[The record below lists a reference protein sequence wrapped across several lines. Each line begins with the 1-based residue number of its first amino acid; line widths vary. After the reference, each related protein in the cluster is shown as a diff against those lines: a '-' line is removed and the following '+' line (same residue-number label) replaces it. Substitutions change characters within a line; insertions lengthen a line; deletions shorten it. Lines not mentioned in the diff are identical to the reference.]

1 MKLQKITS
9 LPPHPDRIWSIA
21 VHPTLPL
28 IATASSD
35 RTSRISSLLTY
46 RALSTIDGGHKRSIR
61 SVAWKPAIKGESVLA
76 TGSFDATAGIWRRFE
91 DDLGSST
98 GGEYADDEEEEWRFA
113 VVLDGHENEVKCV
126 AWSAGGNF
134 LATCSRDKTVW
145 VWEEMEEDNF
155 ETIAVLQDHTQDVK
169 CVTWHPEEELLASS
183 SYDDTVRLYRE
194 DVDDWVCCALL
205 EGHTST
211 VWCIDFEKPG
221 SPHYVESRSSRLA
234 SCSDDLSIRIWTRV
248 SRSGDASTVKAVPSI
263 LRGAPVEEEWVHE
276 ATLPKVHTRAVYS
289 VSWSARSGRI
299 VSCGGDG
306 KVAVYEEVAGESE
319 PGPESEP
326 CESESEPCESEQ
338 AKPRSEWK
346 VVAELEGAHD
356 VFEVNGVAWS
366 KRWDKGRK
374 SDGEEIIAS
383 CGDDGVV
390 SMWELVD

>member
-1 MKLQKITS
+1 M
-9 LPPHPDRIWSIA
+9 
-21 VHPTLPL
+21 
-28 IATASSD
+28 
-35 RTSRISSLLTY
+35 
-46 RALSTIDGGHKRSIR
+46 
-61 SVAWKPAIKGESVLA
+61 
-76 TGSFDATAGIWRRFE
+76 
-91 DDLGSST
+91 
-98 GGEYADDEEEEWRFA
+98 
-113 VVLDGHENEVKCV
+113 VLDGHENEVKCV

-221 SPHYVESRSSRLA
+221 SPQYAESRSSRLA

-248 SRSGDASTVKAVPSI
+248 SRSGDASAVKAVPSI

-306 KVAVYEEVAGESE
+306 KVAVYEELPAECELESEPGESE
-319 PGPESEP
+319 PGKSEP
-326 CESESEPCESEQ
+326 GKSEQ
-338 AKPRSEWK
+338 PRPRSEWK
-346 VVAELEGAHD
+346 VVAELEGAHG

-366 KRWDKGRK
+366 KRWDKDRK

-390 SMWELVD
+390 SIWELVD

>member
-1 MKLQKITS
+1 M
-9 LPPHPDRIWSIA
+9 
-21 VHPTLPL
+21 
-28 IATASSD
+28 
-35 RTSRISSLLTY
+35 
-46 RALSTIDGGHKRSIR
+46 
-61 SVAWKPAIKGESVLA
+61 
-76 TGSFDATAGIWRRFE
+76 
-91 DDLGSST
+91 
-98 GGEYADDEEEEWRFA
+98 
-113 VVLDGHENEVKCV
+113 LDGHENEVKSV

-205 EGHTST
+205 EGHGST

-221 SPHYVESRSSRLA
+221 SPRYDEGRSSRLA
-234 SCSDDLSIRIWTRV
+234 SCSDDLTVRVWTRV
-248 SRSGDASTVKAVPSI
+248 SRSGSAGGARAVPSI

-276 ATLPKVHTRAVYS
+276 ATLPEVHTRAIYS
-289 VSWSARSGRI
+289 VSWSAKSGRI

-306 KVAVYEEVAGESE
+306 RIVVYEELSAGADTPMADSRAE
-319 PGPESEP
+319 PTNGSPEP
-326 CESESEPCESEQ
+326 
-338 AKPRSEWK
+338 KGPRSEWRI
-346 VVAELEGAHD
+346 VAEFEGAHD

-366 KRWDKGRK
+366 KRWDKDRK
-374 SDGEEIIAS
+374 SDDEEIIAS

-390 SMWELVD
+390 SIWELVD